1 MLITVAVLAL
11 LTLASAAAVMVAPV
25 RWAHAVIWVLVL
37 QNAVVIIMW
46 KATGSDD
53 FARNLLYAKEVII
66 AGGSIVA
73 ILAALREA
81 RAGRLPLVMWLVVAF
96 GVLCALWIPI
106 SYVNHEGLE
115 QIARGL
121 RSLVFPVLL
130 LAIGALL
137 IKTLSA
143 AYSLR
148 TTLWWTA
155 VLLGVTAVI
164 ERSFIPLPFWL
175 SIGLSHYWVQVRGQ
189 AASMLNGGLP
199 WNFYV
204 PLFGSVVRRAFGIMT
219 DPLGLSYYLLL
230 PLGLATAEVWRARAT
245 EGRWP
250 WLPVAAAVA
259 SAVGITF
266 SLSRVPILI
275 GALLTVA
282 GPVVALGV
290 TRDRWRQVA
299 GYVAASAVAFVI
311 VLGVAA
317 VTSPRVGPAD
327 LAAQAPIDLGSE
339 GSHQATLARAADLRP
354 LLLGQGLGT
363 AGYLSSKYASSGA
376 TIGYE
381 NPYLDAAAQV
391 SLLGGLLLIAIVTLS
406 SLELLRVR
414 GPSAIIAIP
423 TGITLGSLALGG
435 FVSGQ
440 LEVITSLGVTWLFVG
455 VVLAATA
462 DVPAEAPAGAL
473 EPAPRRRDRASPAQS
488 RP

>member
-1 MLITVAVLAL
+1 LA
-11 LTLASAAAVMVAPV
+11 
-25 RWAHAVIWVLVL
+25 
-37 QNAVVIIMW
+37 
-46 KATGSDD
+46 
-53 FARNLLYAKEVII
+53 
-66 AGGSIVA
+66 
-73 ILAALREA
+73 
-81 RAGRLPLVMWLVVAF
+81 
-96 GVLCALWIPI
+96 
-106 SYVNHEGLE
+106 
-115 QIARGL
+115 
-121 RSLVFPVLL
+121 
-130 LAIGALL
+130 
-137 IKTLSA
+137 
-143 AYSLR
+143 
-148 TTLWWTA
+148 
-155 VLLGVTAVI
+155 
-164 ERSFIPLPFWL
+164 
-175 SIGLSHYWVQVRGQ
+175 
-189 AASMLNGGLP
+189 
-199 WNFYV
+199 
-204 PLFGSVVRRAFGIMT
+204 
-219 DPLGLSYYLLL
+219 
-230 PLGLATAEVWRARAT
+230 
-245 EGRWP
+245 
-250 WLPVAAAVA
+250 VAAAVA

-275 GALLTVA
+275 AALLTVA